1 MLLSSRNL
9 RKLKRLRRRAW
20 VAAMLLGF
28 SGCAY
33 FGGKLALAHTQ
44 PAPILPDTGTLPHY
58 TLCAQPGYAD
68 WFGEVAAGT
77 AVSVEGRVQMR
88 RVDPLADP
96 RLHAYEEGCN
106 DKGCY
111 AGELEDFEL
120 QEGAWKYSSLDGL
133 AVQDATAG
141 RSAAPVDDSR
151 AAHLK
156 TLGWD
161 ETVPLWALVTPQA
174 LQGFLP
180 AELRPGQGVQAVEAR
195 LWPQQS
201 RGQFSVALAQPL
213 EIPQNELNLTD
224 VWKQLPSA
232 RVMVCLRREVS
243 AALCQADGEVWR
255 ASLLRRLLLPSEHWV
270 GLAVEQEL
278 SSTAVS
284 ENWERLHQ
292 GWLPTSC
299 WADYPAESVG
309 SAQHVGVAAGA
320 AGTLFHLGM
329 APESGTHTVP
339 WEGWQPPGQ
348 PEEWVGAG
356 RFDWRQG
363 PSDVRRVE
371 WVAQNAGTRLVF
383 HFRWSG
389 VPVPDEGEVATMG
402 ADEET
407 LYTPSPNVI
416 AGQ

>member
-33 FGGKLALAHTQ
+33 LGGKLALAHTQ
-44 PAPILPDTGTLPHY
+44 PAPVLPDTASLPHY
-58 TLCAQPGYAD
+58 TLCAQTAYAD
-68 WFGEVAAGT
+68 WLGEAAAGST
-77 AVSVEGRVQMR
+77 VCVEGRVAAQP
-88 RVDPLADP
+88 VDALADP
-96 RLHAYEEGCN
+96 RLHAFEESCN
-106 DKGCY
+106 DTGCY
-111 AGELEDFEL
+111 EGEVEDFEL
-120 QEGAWKYSSLDGL
+120 QATAWKYSSLEGL
-133 AVQDATAG
+133 TTQAAEAG
-141 RSAAPVDDSR
+141 RSAAPVDESR
-151 AAHLK
+151 TQQLK
-156 TLGWD
+156 ALGWD
-161 ETVPLWALVTPQA
+161 ETVPLWALVTPHA
-174 LQGFLP
+174 LQRFLP
-180 AELRPGQGVQAVEAR
+180 AELRIGSGVQAIEAR

-213 EIPQNELNLTD
+213 DISENKQSLAD

-232 RVMVCLRREVS
+232 RMMVCMRREVS
-243 AALCQADGEVWR
+243 AALCRAEGDVWR
-255 ASLLRRLLLPSEHWV
+255 VSLLRRLLLPSEHWV

-278 SSTAVS
+278 SPTAVG

-299 WADYPAESVG
+299 WGDYTADSVG
-309 SAQHVGVAAGA
+309 SAQHVGVAARPG
-320 AGTLFHLGM
+320 GTLFHVGM
-329 APESGTHTVP
+329 AAESGTHTVP
-339 WEGWQPPGQ
+339 WEGWQPAGQ
-348 PEEWVGAG
+348 PEDWVGAG

-389 VPVPDEGEVATMG
+389 APVPDESEVATMG

-407 LYTPSPNVI
+407 LYTPNPNVI